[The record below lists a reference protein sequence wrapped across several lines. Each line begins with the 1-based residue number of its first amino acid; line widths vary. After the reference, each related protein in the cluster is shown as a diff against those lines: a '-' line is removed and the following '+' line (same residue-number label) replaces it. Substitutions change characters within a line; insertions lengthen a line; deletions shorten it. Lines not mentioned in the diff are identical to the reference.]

1 MLRKSLVGLV
11 VLIAVLAMAFIGSG
25 CSKKQLVAEEAA
37 GKSLGAAPAP
47 AAVPVPVPAPGSAP
61 PAVPVPAPGP
71 APAAVPPPAAGPGP
85 APAPKAEESIDL
97 AGLRIFFA
105 FDDHSLSTKAR
116 ENLEKLGG
124 WMNRNSQGK
133 IQIEGHTCDIGT
145 AEYNLALGERRA
157 NNAKM
162 YLERLG
168 ISPNRVSTIS
178 YGEERPRIPNQ
189 DESNRSQ
196 NRRDEFLKMK

>member
-1 MLRKSLVGLV
+1 MLRKSLGGLV
-11 VLIAVLAMAFIGSG
+11 VLIAVVAMAFIGSG
-25 CSKKQLVAEEAA
+25 CSKKQMVAEEAA
-37 GKSLGAAPAP
+37 GKSLAAAPGP
-47 AAVPVPVPAPGSAP
+47 AAAPPPAPVPAS
-61 PAVPVPAPGP
+61 PAVPPPAPVP
-71 APAAVPPPAAGPGP
+71 APAAVPPPAAVPVP

-97 AGLRIFFA
+97 ASLRIFFA

-124 WMNRNSQGK
+124 WMNRNSQSK
-133 IQIEGHTCDIGT
+133 IQVEGHTCDIGT

>member
-11 VLIAVLAMAFIGSG
+11 VLIAVVAMAFIVGG

-37 GKSLGAAPAP
+37 GKSLAAAPAP
-47 AAVPVPVPAPGSAP
+47 AAAPPPAPVPASPVVPP
-61 PAVPVPAPGP
+61 PAPVPASP
-71 APAAVPPPAAGPGP
+71 AVPPPAAVPGP
-85 APAPKAEESIDL
+85 APASKAEESIDL

-124 WMNRNSQGK
+124 WMNRNPQNK

-162 YLERLG
+162 YLDRLG

>member
-1 MLRKSLVGLV
+1 MLKKSYVGSV
-11 VLIAVLAMAFIGSG
+11 VLIAFVALAFLVGG
-25 CSKKQLVAEEAA
+25 CSKKQVATEEAA
-37 GKSLGAAPAP
+37 GKPLAAAPAP
-47 AAVPVPVPAPGSAP
+47 TAAPPPAPAPVPAPPAAP
-61 PAVPVPAPGP
+61 PPAPVSPPSAAPPPAPLPGP
-71 APAAVPPPAAGPGP
+71 APALG
-85 APAPKAEESIDL
+85 AEEPIDL

-124 WMNRNSQGK
+124 WLNRNSQMR

-145 AEYNLALGERRA
+145 SEYNLALGERRA

-168 ISPNRVSTIS
+168 ISPNRIATVS
-178 YGEERPRIPNQ
+178 YGEERPRTPNQ
-189 DESNRSQ
+189 DESSRSQ

>member
-1 MLRKSLVGLV
+1 MLRKSLVGLI
-11 VLIAVLAMAFIGSG
+11 VLIAVVAMAFIGSG
-25 CSKKQLVAEEAA
+25 CSKKQVMTEDAA
-37 GKSLGAAPAP
+37 GKSLAAAPAP
-47 AAVPVPVPAPGSAP
+47 AAVPGPAAVPAAPAVPGPAPVPAPAP
-61 PAVPVPAPGP
+61 
-71 APAAVPPPAAGPGP
+71 VPPPAAVPGP
-85 APAPKAEESIDL
+85 APGPKAEEPIDL

-124 WMNRNSQGK
+124 WMNRNPQNK

-189 DESNRSQ
+189 DESSRSQ

>member
-11 VLIAVLAMAFIGSG
+11 VLIAVVAMTFIGSG
-25 CSKKQLVAEEAA
+25 CSKKQMVKEEAA
-37 GKSLGAAPAP
+37 GKSLAAAPAP
-47 AAVPVPVPAPGSAP
+47 AAVPGPAAVPASPAVPGPAPVPAPAP
-61 PAVPVPAPGP
+61 
-71 APAAVPPPAAGPGP
+71 VPPPAAVPGP
-85 APAPKAEESIDL
+85 APAPKAEEPIDL

-124 WMNRNSQGK
+124 WMNRNPQNT

-189 DESNRSQ
+189 DESSRSQ